1 LNLEELDKQFVLQT
15 YARDYTNFVRGENAT
30 LSPEDG
36 RDFID
41 FASGIGVSSVGH
53 GNRRLSDAVCE
64 QVRNII
70 HISHL
75 QVIEPQANVGSEDL

>member
-1 LNLEELDKQFVLQT
+1 MNLEELDKQFVLQT

-30 LSPEDG
+30 LFSEDG

-70 HISHL
+70 HISNL
-75 QVIEPQANVGSEDL
+75 QVMGASS